1 MVLTLEDA
9 LGSLA
14 GHVKTQMAGLFD
26 SIGLGRTQE
35 FAFLMYS
42 HDGEAAG
49 PGPLFE
55 NHFQA
60 ERGLILSRKGYCK
73 QEENEV

>member
-9 LGSLA
+9 LGSL
-14 GHVKTQMAGLFD
+14 GGRVKTQMAGLFD

-42 HDGEAAG
+42 QMMVKLLVQDHS
-49 PGPLFE
+49 LRTTFR
-55 NHFQA
+55 Q
-60 ERGLILSRKGYCK
+60 K
-73 QEENEV
+73 EV